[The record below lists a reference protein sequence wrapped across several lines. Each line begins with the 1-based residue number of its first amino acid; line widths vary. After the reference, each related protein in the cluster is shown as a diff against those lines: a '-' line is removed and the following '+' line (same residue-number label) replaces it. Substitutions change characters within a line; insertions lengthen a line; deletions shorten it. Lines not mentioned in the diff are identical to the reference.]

1 MSKHTTLDQLKMLA
15 QRSKTE
21 IDKVD
26 AKIDTLSSRVDD
38 LVTAG
43 GEPNVI
49 NAVKNNGTPLEIT
62 DKSVDIGASIAA
74 TVAAADHLKR
84 KIVTGVDAIDL
95 AAEDADQY
103 LYMVPKTGSD
113 ADDVYDEYM
122 VLNGAVE
129 HVGNTKVD
137 LSGYVQKETGKG
149 LSTNDFDNDAKT
161 KLDGIDMASRTPLVR
176 LSNYN
181 IKLAVWRRKIFFLT
195 FAASPV

>member
-1 MSKHTTLDQLKMLA
+1 
-15 QRSKTE
+15 
-21 IDKVD
+21 
-26 AKIDTLSSRVDD
+26 
-38 LVTAG
+38 
-43 GEPNVI
+43 
-49 NAVKNNGTPLEIT
+49 
-62 DKSVDIGASIAA
+62 
-74 TVAAADHLKR
+74 
-84 KIVTGVDAIDL
+84 
-95 AAEDADQY
+95 
-103 LYMVPKTGSD
+103 
-113 ADDVYDEYM
+113 M

>member
-15 QRSKTE
+15 QRTNTE
-21 IDKVD
+21 IKAVD
-26 AKIDTLSSRVDD
+26 AKVTTLSGRVDTLV
-38 LVTAG
+38 AEG

-49 NAVKNNGTPLEIT
+49 IGIQNNGTDLDIAS
-62 DKSVDIGASIAA
+62 KKVDIGPSIAA
-74 TVAAADHLKR
+74 AVAAADHLKR

-122 VLNGAVE
+122 VLNGTVE

-149 LSTNDFDNDAKT
+149 LSANDYTDDEKA
-161 KLDGIDMASRTPLVR
+161 
-176 LSNYN
+176 
-181 IKLAVWRRKIFFLT
+181 KLAGIEMATDAEVTTMLDEVFGTTEPDVSK
-195 FAASPV
+195 P